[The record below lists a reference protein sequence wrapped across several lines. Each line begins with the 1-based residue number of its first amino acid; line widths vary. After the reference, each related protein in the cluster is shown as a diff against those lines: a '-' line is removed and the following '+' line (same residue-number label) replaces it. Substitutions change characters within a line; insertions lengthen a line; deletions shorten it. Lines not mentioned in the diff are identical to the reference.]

1 MNVESMMNR
10 LLLCT
15 GLLLSSTF
23 AAPAAAETAPQT
35 ADELAAK
42 FGALE
47 AVGQVSLSPDG
58 SKVAYVSPRK
68 AGGQILTIA
77 DLTGKAP
84 PKPILAESHAHET
97 LTRCNWASDTRLICR
112 LRVTLDVT
120 GDLLGFTRLFAI
132 NVDGTAIAMLTRDGN
147 AGEDGVAQSG
157 GRVIDWTVPDAPG
170 HVLFEKVFVPVNSS
184 AAGQTTIITKRD
196 EGLGAEDLDVM
207 TLKRRTVE
215 RGKRE
220 AAEYISDGLGTV
232 RVMGFQPSDGTEQ
245 LLGRI
250 HYVFRKAGSRNW
262 ENLSTLRFEGGST
275 STGFNPYAVDPVKD
289 VVYGFD
295 DHDGRQALYSLSLDG
310 NAQRTLLL
318 SRPDV
323 DIDELVRIG
332 RNGRVVGASYAT
344 EKRTIDYFD
353 PQLKALSAALEK
365 ALPGHPGVYFVDSS
379 ADGGKL
385 LLFTATDTDPGK
397 FYLFDKATH
406 QLGEVLPVRPELQGV
421 AMGTMKPI
429 TYTAADGTKI
439 PAYLTLPPGS
449 TGKNLPAI
457 VMPHCGPSA
466 RDEWGFDWL
475 VQYFATRGYAVI
487 QPNYRGSAGY
497 GADFYLHNGF
507 RSWRTAIGDV
517 NDAGRWLVA
526 QGIAAPSKLAIFGW
540 SYGGYAALQTS
551 VLDPALFKAIVA
563 VAPVTDLQHLGDE
576 SRHYTNH
583 KLVMQEI
590 GDGPHVIEG
599 SPARNAAK
607 ITAPV
612 LMFHGDQDQNV
623 NVEESRFMAGK
634 LRDAGKQVDLVIFPG
649 LDHQL
654 PSAEAR
660 TRVLSQSDAFLRKA
674 LGL

>member
-1 MNVESMMNR
+1 MKR
-10 LLLCT
+10 YALCA
-15 GLLLSSTF
+15 GLLLAGAF
-23 AAPAAAETAPQT
+23 ASPATGQT
-35 ADELAAK
+35 ADDLAAK

-58 SKVAYVSPRK
+58 TKVAYVSPRK
-68 AGGQILTIA
+68 ASGQVLTIA

-84 PKPILAESHAHET
+84 PKAILAESHARET
-97 LTRCNWASDTRLICR
+97 LTRCNWATDARLICR
-112 LRVTLDVT
+112 LYVTFDVT
-120 GDLLGFTRLFAI
+120 GHLLGFTRLFAI
-132 NVDGTAIAMLTRDGN
+132 NVDGTGIAMLTRDGN
-147 AGEDGVAQSG
+147 AGEIGVAQSG

-170 HVLFEKVFVPVNSS
+170 HVLFEKVFVPVQSS
-184 AAGQTTIITKRD
+184 AAGEGTNIVRRD
-196 EGLGAEDLDVM
+196 EGLGVEDLDVV

-215 RGKRE
+215 RAKRE
-220 AAEYISDGLGTV
+220 AAEYITDGRGVV
-232 RVMGFQPSDGTEQ
+232 RVMGFQSSDGTEQ

-250 HYVFRKAGSRNW
+250 HYVFRKARSRDW
-262 ENLSTLRFEGGST
+262 QDLSTLRFQGGST
-275 STGFNPYAVDPVKD
+275 STGFNPYAVDPAKD
-289 VVYGFD
+289 EVYGFD
-295 DHDGRQALYSLSLDG
+295 DHDGRKALYSLSLDG
-310 NAQRTLLL
+310 NSQRTLLL

-323 DIDELVRIG
+323 DIDSLVRIG

-353 PQLKALSAALEK
+353 PQLKTLSAALEK

-379 ADGGKL
+379 ADESKL
-385 LLFTATDTDPGK
+385 LLFAASDTDPGM
-397 FYLFDKATH
+397 FYMFDKATH
-406 QLGEVLPVRPELQGV
+406 QLGQVLPVRPELQGV
-421 AMGTMKPI
+421 AMGEMKPI
-429 TYTAADGTKI
+429 TYTATDGTKI

-449 TGKNLPAI
+449 SGKNLPAI
-457 VMPHCGPSA
+457 VMPHGGPSA

-497 GADFYLHNGF
+497 GADFYQHNGF

-551 VLDPALFKAIVA
+551 VLDPALYKAIVA
-563 VAPVTDLQHLGDE
+563 VAPVTDLQHLGEE
-576 SRHYTNH
+576 SRDYANH
-583 KLVMQEI
+583 KLVLQEI
-590 GDGPHVIEG
+590 GEGPQVVEG
-599 SPARNAAK
+599 SPARNAGR
-607 ITAPV
+607 IIAPV
-612 LMFHGDQDQNV
+612 LMFHGDKDQNV
-623 NVEESRFMAGK
+623 DVEESKFMAEK

-660 TRVLSQSDAFLRKA
+660 TRLLSQSDAFLRKA
-674 LGL
+674 LRL